1 VVPHL
6 FAVRVSVIY
15 MDGFAKDYITN
26 IGCEIYSL
34 RVKYSALLE
43 ML

>member
-6 FAVRVSVIY
+6 FAVRVSVTY
-15 MDGFAKDYITN
+15 MDGVAKDYACN
-26 IGCEIYSL
+26 IGCEIYFL